1 MENGVQNGAHSN
13 HDRDVKVNGGAVAV
27 DSPAALDKGKGAAA
41 GTSDAAAQNGHGDK
55 TVPPP
60 NVQDAQR
67 GTSTVSLP
75 NQSRMNDLPDEIQ
88 HITQGFIPLSTIILR
103 LAQATHDD
111 LEKAIMDAARIKYSP
126 PAINGSAAG
135 GGDPPDDSSE
145 ANKARKLTLLKFAQD
160 AHTKWVKALVITDWS
175 RKASTVSKLIDL
187 KAHLDKKRSLFD
199 FTLTELIE
207 LKRSLGQARLPR
219 PDLKTALQ
227 ILTTGEAPWIPEPGY
242 IPPPSLTP
250 EEQLK
255 WIEELNTL
263 LSLRLNLDD
272 YDKIPQQ
279 FKNYTIKSGRVTFK
293 VEGEFEVDL
302 TIADEDFEKQF
313 WFIDFRFDFTPSS
326 ERLSDALVAYLEGQ
340 VNDVLLREGLEGCY
354 RFLHEFVL
362 THKINELKRQAID
375 LVRNSWTGN
384 LKVEPL
390 NRALAIQ
397 YWTSRYGSQAPK
409 SWVMVAV
416 QSGKQKNGLPDPKH
430 PSHLVARW
438 YRDNK
443 EIKDVKLHLNIQEI
457 SAEALLKSAI
467 AKHVEHILSSIHDKL
482 AAAPRFANRQAYMR
496 LDISRSEPLD
506 SSLEMQ
512 LGGKKVVK
520 LLIEPITGFAA
531 IQPHTR
537 YGLQG
542 ETRIN
547 HGGKDPAEDGV
558 ACLENIRWG
567 YVVDEFNRRGRS
579 CGWAMT
585 KMPVGNE
592 EVKRLIKTRE
602 PFQPVFFQR
611 QGLGQDWF
619 VLMSLSLA
627 GDEWW
632 LIEVTRNGASRA
644 VTTSIQLPFSKGQP
658 ELNDK
663 FWNNLTSLAA
673 GMISQAIELGE
684 LKRNRI
690 DHTAKDMHS
699 RCLTQQI
706 RIPVI
711 FIRLAHILGSPDSLA
726 QTRAQDRRVQ
736 SSAPVWAA
744 DTVEVHF
751 RGTKGSSAANSAG
764 NDTAGL
770 GICVDAV
777 LKVKDKHKFKQLQA
791 RIDKNVAFDRR
802 TGQFVFHIRGSVGKP
817 VLQALADHIKSIDRL
832 VGFLDAMRCAKG
844 AVQCTEVGL
853 GKVKFSY
860 SDIVL
865 PGETGE
871 PRQWTAILDMSRSG
885 TRLIL
890 EPDNPHLRILD
901 LLTKVVNTEK
911 GLRVMM
917 AYMTD
922 VLPILRVFDTLEKR
936 WEEVEAAGQGHIELL
951 TPAADWF
958 AIRYSLPST
967 AGPARQLTIDV
978 RSKERQAQPYW
989 FTSRKQRGPPS
1000 PADDEFKAVLQG
1012 VWESRGENWRGLT
1025 TGAVAQMG
1033 MGVFEMIQAIDDAV
1047 RAYATGN
1054 GQADDNASTA
1064 GLPTQVSQVFSS
1076 QGSGN
1081 GTPQT
1086 SQAQSQKQASQA
1098 SQGQQPQ
1105 RPRPSQTLNQNQ
1117 MRKPSFGKQG
1127 GGAKG
1132 PMGGKNAPVVV
1143 LD

>member
-1 MENGVQNGAHSN
+1 
-13 HDRDVKVNGGAVAV
+13 
-27 DSPAALDKGKGAAA
+27 
-41 GTSDAAAQNGHGDK
+41 
-55 TVPPP
+55 
-60 NVQDAQR
+60 
-67 GTSTVSLP
+67 
-75 NQSRMNDLPDEIQ
+75 MNDLPDEIQ

-126 PAINGSAAG
+126 PALNGNATG
-135 GGDPPDDSSE
+135 GGEIPDDSSE
-145 ANKARKLTLLKFAQD
+145 ANKARKLTLLKFVQE

-242 IPPPSLTP
+242 IPPPLLTP

-272 YDKIPQQ
+272 YDKIPHH
-279 FKNYTIKSGRVTFK
+279 FKNYTIDSGRVTFK
-293 VEGEFEVDL
+293 VKGEFEVDL

-326 ERLSDALVAYLEGQ
+326 EKLSDALVVYLEGQ
-340 VNDVLLREGLEGCY
+340 INDVLSRDGLEGCY
-354 RFLHEFVL
+354 RFLHEFIL

-397 YWTSRYGSQAPK
+397 YWTSRYGPQAPK

-416 QSGKQKNGLPDPKH
+416 QSGRQKNGQPDPKH

-443 EIKDVKLHLNIQEI
+443 EIKDVELHLDIQDL
-457 SAEALLKSAI
+457 SAETLLKSAI

-482 AAAPRFANRQAYMR
+482 AAAPRFVQRQAFMR

-512 LGGKKVVK
+512 LGCNQKVK

-531 IQPHTR
+531 VQPHTR
-537 YGLQG
+537 CGLQG
-542 ETRIN
+542 ESRIN

-579 CGWAMT
+579 SGWVMT
-585 KMPVGNE
+585 KVPVGNE

-611 QGLGQDWF
+611 RGLGQDWF
-619 VLMSLSLA
+619 VMMSLSLA

-632 LIEVTRNGASRA
+632 LIEVTRNGASRT
-644 VTTSIQLPFSKGQP
+644 VTTSTQLPFSKGQP
-658 ELNDK
+658 DLNDN

-684 LKRNRI
+684 LKKTRI
-690 DHTAKDMHS
+690 DHTSKDMQS

-706 RIPVI
+706 KMPVI
-711 FIRLAHILGSPDSLA
+711 FIRLAHILASSDTLA
-726 QTRAQDRRVQ
+726 QSRSQDRRVQ
-736 SSAPVWAA
+736 PSAPAWAA

-751 RGTKGSSAANSAG
+751 RGTKGSSGGETAATDAS
-764 NDTAGL
+764 GL
-770 GICVDAV
+770 AITIDAV

-802 TGQFVFHIRGSVGKP
+802 IGQFVFHIRGTVGRP
-817 VLQALADHIKSIDRL
+817 VLQTLAGHIKSIDRL

-860 SDIVL
+860 PDIVL
-865 PGETGE
+865 PGESGE
-871 PRQWTAILDMSRSG
+871 PQQWTAVLDMSKSG
-885 TRLIL
+885 TRLVL
-890 EPDNPHLRILD
+890 EQGNPHLRILD

-922 VLPILRVFDTLEKR
+922 VLPILRAFDILEKK

-958 AIRYSLPST
+958 AIRYSLPSVAGA

-978 RSKERQAQPYW
+978 RSKERQALPYW
-989 FTSRKQRGPPS
+989 YASRKQRGPTS
-1000 PADDEFKAVLQG
+1000 PADDEFKRVLKG

-1025 TGAVAQMG
+1025 TGAVAPLG
-1033 MGVFEMIQAIDDAV
+1033 MGVLDMVQAMDDVV

-1054 GQADDNASTA
+1054 GPVDDAASTA
-1064 GLPTQVSQVFSS
+1064 GMPTQASQVFSS

-1086 SQAQSQKQASQA
+1086 SQAQSQKQASQTSQVQKTGA
-1098 SQGQQPQ
+1098 GQGQGQQPQ
-1105 RPRPSQTLNQNQ
+1105 RPRLSQNSSQNQ
-1117 MRKPSFGKQG
+1117 MRKQSFGKQG
-1127 GGAKG
+1127 GGKG
-1132 PMGGKNAPVVV
+1132 AAGGKNSPVVV